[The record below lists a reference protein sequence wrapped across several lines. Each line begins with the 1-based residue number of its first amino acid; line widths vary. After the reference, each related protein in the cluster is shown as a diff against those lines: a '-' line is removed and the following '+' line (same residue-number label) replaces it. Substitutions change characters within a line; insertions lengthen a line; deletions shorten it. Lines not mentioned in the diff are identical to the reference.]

1 MINQEKIN
9 LAAQSSLKLRRDT
22 RAEPK
27 FEADIIDDFES
38 PTSPYQATSR
48 QPSPL
53 ILKTLFNILSRYFSK
68 DGLPA
73 EALAKAGGGG
83 GSRTGGNV
91 KY

>member
-38 PTSPYQATSR
+38 PTSPYRAKSR
-48 QPSPL
+48 QPS
-53 ILKTLFNILSRYFSK
+53 LSAVLR
-68 DGLPA
+68 
-73 EALAKAGGGG
+73 AKAGGGG
-83 GSRTGGNV
+83 GRRTQKISMITNSY
-91 KY
+91 K